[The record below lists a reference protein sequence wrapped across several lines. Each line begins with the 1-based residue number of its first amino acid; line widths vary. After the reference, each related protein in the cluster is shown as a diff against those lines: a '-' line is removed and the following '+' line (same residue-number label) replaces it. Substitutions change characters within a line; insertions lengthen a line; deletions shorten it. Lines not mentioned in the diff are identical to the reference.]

1 MNWSLQWWRMTKNK
15 LWNKIWPLSSTG
27 IFWMESRPKWSKTTS
42 TSIIQLLSPCI
53 KKYSSMLPRTI
64 RPIAGSS
71 KTIESLSATPWIS
84 IPFINI
90 FYSNCFKTTT
100 NLRRSKIKTILK
112 MLLLSTWLNQIAKN
126 SISSCLT
133 LWHNFKSTSS
143 LSLNSKIQEKMVNL
157 QTKLSKWSSLKFTF
171 KT

>member
-1 MNWSLQWWRMTKNK
+1 
-15 LWNKIWPLSSTG
+15 
-27 IFWMESRPKWSKTTS
+27 
-42 TSIIQLLSPCI
+42 
-53 KKYSSMLPRTI
+53 
-64 RPIAGSS
+64 
-71 KTIESLSATPWIS
+71 
-84 IPFINI
+84 
-90 FYSNCFKTTT
+90 
-100 NLRRSKIKTILK
+100 